1 MTNRAPIV
9 VFGVVGNDIHVVAN
23 RVLELCLKAGKFDG
37 INLGTNNLPENFA
50 DAALECSADAVLV
63 ASLNG
68 EAPHWC
74 RKFRDLFEA
83 RNIGDTILYLGGN
96 LVTGDM
102 ANDEV
107 EKMFRAQGL
116 DRVFHG
122 TVDFDEVLETLRKDI
137 TNGHAKA

>member
-1 MTNRAPIV
+1 MTSRAPIV

-23 RVLELCLKAGKFDG
+23 RVLELCLKAVNFDG

-74 RKFRDLFEA
+74 RKFRALFEA

-102 ANDEV
+102 AQDEV
-107 EKMFRAQGL
+107 EALFRGQGI
-116 DRVFHG
+116 DRVYHG
-122 TVDFDEVLETLRKDI
+122 IVDYDDMLATLRQDI
-137 TNGHAKA
+137 ADGHA